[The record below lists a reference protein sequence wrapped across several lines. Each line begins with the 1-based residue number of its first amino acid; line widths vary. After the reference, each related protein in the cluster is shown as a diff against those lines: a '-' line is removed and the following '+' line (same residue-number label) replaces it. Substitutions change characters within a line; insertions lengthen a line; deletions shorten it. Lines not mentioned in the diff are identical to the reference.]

1 MSKNYYYLVASLPE
15 LALDDSKL
23 NFTMEEFKSEIYPM
37 LACKDKGLIDLLYL
51 QFDNANIL
59 KLLDDKDAT
68 IDAQGVFSLDELIE
82 NINTIKDGGEVCPKL
97 FPSYLSSFISD
108 YFQGTL
114 KEELLLQDQLT
125 NRYYDYARKCK
136 NQFISKWFD
145 FNFNINNILTAL
157 ISRKYKWDTSESII
171 GDSEISEAL
180 RTSGARDFGISNE
193 VDFFDNLIKINE
205 LDDLIE
211 REKKLDLLRWDW
223 MEENSF
229 FCYFSIERLFVFL
242 IQIQMI
248 ARWVS
253 LDREMGNTI
262 FRNIID
268 SLKNDVQI
276 PAEFR

>member
-23 NFTMEEFKSEIYPM
+23 NFTMDEFKADVYPM

-68 IDAQGVFSLDELIE
+68 IDAQGVYSLDELIE
-82 NINTIKDGGEVCPKL
+82 FINTIKDGGEISPKV
-97 FPSYLSSFISD
+97 FPTYLSSFIAD
-108 YFQGTL
+108 YFQGVL
-114 KEELLLQDQLT
+114 NDDLLLQDQLA
-125 NRYYDYARKCK
+125 NRYYDYASKC
-136 NQFISKWFD
+136 NNPFIAKWFE
-145 FNFNINNILTAL
+145 FNFNINNIFTAL
-157 ISRKYKWDTSESII
+157 IARKYKWDSAESII
-171 GDSEISEAL
+171 GDTEISEAL

-193 VDFFDNLIKINE
+193 VDFFDSLIKIND

-242 IQIQMI
+242 IQLQMI

-253 LDREMGNTI
+253 LDSEMGNTI